1 MGKRKSIS
9 RFSSSGY
16 DGICKVSM
24 ICFFQK
30 SGLKRKEAFELNRRF
45 LIFAAAVLAVSFL
58 GIGTGWTVAW
68 LTSETKSVR
77 NVFTVGAVR
86 VQLTEDW
93 NTDTDGNGNPD
104 AWEGILVPGTV
115 LTKNPVVTVPQ
126 DCEDC
131 WVYVQL
137 QESALPQDSE
147 ISYAVED
154 GWNVLPGYDSI
165 WFRETDR
172 EDAVR
177 TFPVLKQNQVV
188 VNAHLTKQELASIGK
203 PELTVT
209 AYAIQ
214 RSGFDSPESA
224 WTQFQQT
231 S

>member
-1 MGKRKSIS
+1 MLFPEILFGKEDIE
-9 RFSSSGY
+9 
-16 DGICKVSM
+16 V
-24 ICFFQK
+24 
-30 SGLKRKEAFELNRRF
+30 NRRI
-45 LIFAAAVLAVSFL
+45 LLFAAAVLAVSFL

-77 NVFTVGAVR
+77 NVFAVGTVQ

-93 NTDTDGNGNPD
+93 NADTDGNGILD

-115 LTKNPVVTVPQ
+115 LTKNPAVTVPE

-137 QESALPQDSE
+137 QESAWPLDSG
-147 ISYAVED
+147 ISYTMAD
-154 GWNVLPGYDSI
+154 GWNPLPGYDFI
-165 WFRETDR
+165 WFREADR
-172 EDAVR
+172 AQTEK
-177 TFPVLKQNQVV
+177 TFSVLKQNRVAA
-188 VNAHLTKQELASIGK
+188 NSNLTKQELASLGK

-214 RSGFDSPESA
+214 RSGFDSPEAA
-224 WTQFQQT
+224 WMQLQQT